1 MSRRQY
7 TLTTSEHGAGR
18 GNRTPT
24 SFRKPDFESGAS
36 TSSAIPACLIGPVQ
50 GSAPP
55 ERRTVYARIRRLAT
69 LSEAYAS
76 KMADMSKFADIDID
90 PGIIKRAAAGD
101 ARAHEIIYRAF
112 SAPVYSICL
121 RFTKVPAHA
130 EDLVQETFIEIMRS
144 IAKFRGEAAL
154 GSWIR
159 RIAVTKALMFLR
171 SAWTK
176 RGQMLADDW
185 HEVTE
190 GDALSHGV
198 SRHPDD
204 ALDLDAALASLSDVS
219 RAVVWLHDV
228 EGFTHKEIAGF
239 MGKTE
244 SFSKSQLSRAYQRL
258 RPLLEVQEDGKQAEG
273 AAVSY

>member
-1 MSRRQY
+1 M
-7 TLTTSEHGAGR
+7 AG
-18 GNRTPT
+18 
-24 SFRKPDFESGAS
+24 
-36 TSSAIPACLIGPVQ
+36 
-50 GSAPP
+50 
-55 ERRTVYARIRRLAT
+55 
-69 LSEAYAS
+69 
-76 KMADMSKFADIDID
+76 MSKFADIKID
-90 PGIIKRAAAGD
+90 PGIVKRAARGD

-112 SAPVYSICL
+112 ATPVYSICL

-144 IAKFRGEAAL
+144 IGGFRGEAAL

-171 SAWTK
+171 SAWTQ
-176 RGQMLADDW
+176 RGQALAEDW
-185 HEVTE
+185 HDVTE
-190 GDALSHGV
+190 GDALSHGI

-204 ALDLDAALASLSDVS
+204 ALDLDAALSSLPDVA

-258 RPLLEVQEDGKQAEG
+258 RPMLEVEQTGAQPEG
-273 AAVSY
+273 AAMGY